1 MGDLTMNVSIIIPTY
16 NEEDY
21 IENLLKS
28 IKRQDYNDDIE
39 VIVADAF
46 SSDKTVEI
54 AKQYDCIVV
63 DGGLPAVGRNRGAEV
78 ATGEFLIFLD
88 ADSVLTDNYIT
99 QAIDEF
105 IEDDLAIAITQIV
118 PLEKGFINELS
129 HSLANYM
136 TRAISE
142 IKPHGAG
149 CYGILTYKS
158 LHKKAD
164 GFDESIDF
172 GEDTDY
178 IERIAQMGNFKVL
191 SNPRLLVSTR
201 RLEEEGIKSLT
212 LKYAKST
219 TKQLIGEKV
228 TLEELD
234 YSFDHEKKLTR
245 KPRILYSLCG
255 EGLGHAIR
263 SAIVIKYLIM
273 EGYDL
278 IVFAS
283 DRAYK
288 YLDSK
293 FENVY
298 EINGFNTVYE
308 NNTVRNKKTFAYN
321 MKDVPSDLQENMN
334 KMYKLAHIFKPD
346 VVVSDFEFYANMLS
360 HILHIPLVSVDNM
373 HVLTEAKYS
382 VPKRYMKDRIFAEA
396 VVHAFIQNA
405 NKTLIYS
412 YFYPPLKDDSGDVQ
426 YIQPL
431 VREEISSLKPEI
443 KDHILVYQTSD
454 SNHELIE
461 LLKKNK
467 NRKFIIYGF
476 HKDEE
481 DENLI
486 FRLFSEEVLFND
498 LKDARCV
505 ITNGGFS
512 FITEALT
519 LKKPVLSIPVNKQFE
534 QILNAIYLDKLGYG
548 EHHNK
553 ITQEILD
560 NFIDNTHIYAQN
572 IEENY
577 KPTPNNETLE
587 IIRNTIESV
596 VR

>member
-212 LKYAKST
+212 
-219 TKQLIGEKV
+219 
-228 TLEELD
+228 D
-234 YSFDHEKKLTR
+234 R
-245 KPRILYSLCG
+245 K
-255 EGLGHAIR
+255 
-263 SAIVIKYLIM
+263 
-273 EGYDL
+273 
-278 IVFAS
+278 
-283 DRAYK
+283 
-288 YLDSK
+288 
-293 FENVY
+293 
-298 EINGFNTVYE
+298 
-308 NNTVRNKKTFAYN
+308 
-321 MKDVPSDLQENMN
+321 
-334 KMYKLAHIFKPD
+334 
-346 VVVSDFEFYANMLS
+346 
-360 HILHIPLVSVDNM
+360 
-373 HVLTEAKYS
+373 
-382 VPKRYMKDRIFAEA
+382 
-396 VVHAFIQNA
+396 
-405 NKTLIYS
+405 
-412 YFYPPLKDDSGDVQ
+412 
-426 YIQPL
+426 
-431 VREEISSLKPEI
+431 
-443 KDHILVYQTSD
+443 
-454 SNHELIE
+454 
-461 LLKKNK
+461 
-467 NRKFIIYGF
+467 
-476 HKDEE
+476 
-481 DENLI
+481 
-486 FRLFSEEVLFND
+486 
-498 LKDARCV
+498 
-505 ITNGGFS
+505 
-512 FITEALT
+512 
-519 LKKPVLSIPVNKQFE
+519 
-534 QILNAIYLDKLGYG
+534 
-548 EHHNK
+548 
-553 ITQEILD
+553 
-560 NFIDNTHIYAQN
+560 
-572 IEENY
+572 
-577 KPTPNNETLE
+577 
-587 IIRNTIESV
+587 SV
-596 VR
+596 V